1 MAGKE
6 KAALQILL
14 VTFTGLVP
22 ANSGLNARST
32 PIIGL
37 DYAFSS
43 VLDGVG
49 GTGGR
54 PDLATTIPSTR
65 PMTAPIR
72 APIICPRISF
82 DVE

>member
-1 MAGKE
+1 M
-6 KAALQILL
+6 L

-22 ANSGLNARST
+22 ANSGLNARLT

-37 DYAFSS
+37 DYAFRS
-43 VLDGVG
+43 VPDGVG

-54 PDLATTIPSTR
+54 PRPDLAITTPSTR